1 MIIHPILE
9 WHKRTVIR
17 IDSDIFLGAAL
28 VKFDPIQGPVLV
40 YQKSKQD
47 KIESTIEELLTQDNL
62 IKLYITAST
71 SLSPRSIYFD
81 DFIVVISRCG
91 LSILF
96 FFLDR
101 RTSDNQVMKYWRKAR
116 ILTGKH
122 SKKGHKEVLTPK
134 LISTLNRHFQ
144 VAAH

>member
-1 MIIHPILE
+1 M
-9 WHKRTVIR
+9 IR
-17 IDSDIFLGAAL
+17 IDPDIFLGAAL
-28 VKFDPIQGPVLV
+28 VKFDPIHGPVLV

-47 KIESTIEELLTQDNL
+47 KVESAIEELLTQDNL
-62 IKLYITAST
+62 LKLYITAST

-91 LSILF
+91 LSMLF

-101 RTSDNQVMKYWRKAR
+101 RTSDNQVMTYWRKAR

-122 SKKGHKEVLTPK
+122 STKGRNEVMTPK
-134 LISTLNRHFQ
+134 LISALDRHFQ

>member
-1 MIIHPILE
+1 M
-9 WHKRTVIR
+9 IR
-17 IDSDIFLGAAL
+17 IESDTFLGAAL

-40 YQKSKQD
+40 YQKSKQH
-47 KIESTIEELLTQDNL
+47 KVESAIEELLTQDNL

-91 LSILF
+91 LSMLF

-101 RTSDNQVMKYWRKAR
+101 RTSDNQVMTYWRKAR

-122 SKKGHKEVLTPK
+122 SEKGRKEVLTPK
-134 LISTLNRHFQ
+134 LISALDRHFQ

>member
-1 MIIHPILE
+1 M
-9 WHKRTVIR
+9 
-17 IDSDIFLGAAL
+17 

-47 KIESTIEELLTQDNL
+47 KVKSAIEELLTQDNL

-71 SLSPRSIYFD
+71 SISPRSIYFD
-81 DFIVVISRCG
+81 NFIVVISRCG
-91 LSILF
+91 LSMLF

-101 RTSDNQVMKYWRKAR
+101 RTSDNQVMTYWRKAR

-122 SKKGHKEVLTPK
+122 SMKGQKEVLTPK
-134 LISTLNRHFQ
+134 LISALDRHFQ